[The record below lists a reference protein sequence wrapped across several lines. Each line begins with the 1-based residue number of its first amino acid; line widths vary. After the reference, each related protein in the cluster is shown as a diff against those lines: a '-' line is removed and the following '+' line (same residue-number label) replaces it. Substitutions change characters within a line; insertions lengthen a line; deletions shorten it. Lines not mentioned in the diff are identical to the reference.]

1 MVIAVK
7 RIKKNDNKRKIS
19 RFTTSRKRKALEL
32 DEITEVEISNM
43 VIKELKI

>member
-1 MVIAVK
+1 MITKERLVDLLQAGK
-7 RIKKNDNKRKIS
+7 E
-19 RFTTSRKRKALEL
+19 KALEL